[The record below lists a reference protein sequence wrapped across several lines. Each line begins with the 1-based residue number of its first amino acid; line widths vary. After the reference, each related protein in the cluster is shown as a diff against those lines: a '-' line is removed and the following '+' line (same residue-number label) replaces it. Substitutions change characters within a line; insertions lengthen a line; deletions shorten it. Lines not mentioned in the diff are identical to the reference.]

1 MTGFYFKNNMIKQYC
16 FVLGFNHTLSKIE
29 ILSILKKQ
37 EIKYR
42 ILETS
47 QEILILEFQSVI
59 DGELLINRTGGI
71 VKIGEIFTIAQAP
84 KADEIFSRDLFNALA
99 NKLSPERLPGSYKFS
114 ISIYNAGAKL
124 KYLYQLI
131 RKKTKI
137 GGTLKRVLSGGASTP
152 YFLDKRERIISCPTV
167 KHAKLL
173 KNGFEVLICPGQKGI
188 YIGKT
193 IAIQDYES
201 FSLRD
206 YGRPDRN
213 IRAGMIPPKLA
224 RMMINIASPGN
235 GARILDPFCGSGT
248 ILQELVMLG
257 YKNITGTDID
267 RVQLENSGRN
277 LTWLFDHY
285 PHISKEKYKITLNL
299 CDARKLSQI
308 FLGSGFD
315 AVITE
320 PYLGPPDSICFSPS
334 EIDKEINLLES
345 LYQKT
350 FEEFIKV
357 IKPGGVVVTILPV
370 FHLNRKLSFLN
381 LQRVIPPGLTVKN
394 MANIISGDIDI
405 LCLEV
410 DRRGS
415 VIYYHPDQFIY
426 REIIVLEKIL

>member
-1 MTGFYFKNNMIKQYC
+1 MTKQYC

-29 ILSILKKQ
+29 ILSILEKQ

-47 QEILILEFQSVI
+47 QEILILEFQSII
-59 DGELLINRTGGI
+59 DGEFLINQTGGI
-71 VKIGEIFTIAQAP
+71 VKIGEIFTLAQFS
-84 KADEIFSRDLFNALA
+84 KTDEIFSRDALNELA
-99 NKLSPERLPGSYKFS
+99 NKLLPEELSSSYKFS
-114 ISIYNAGAKL
+114 ISIYNAGTKL

-131 RKKTKI
+131 GKKTKI
-137 GGTLKRVLSGGASTP
+137 GIMLKRILSGSASRP
-152 YFLDKRERIISCPTV
+152 YFLDKKERILSCPTV

-201 FSLRD
+201 FSRRD
-206 YGRPDRN
+206 YGRPNRN

-235 GARILDPFCGSGT
+235 DARILDPFCGSGT

-257 YKNITGTDID
+257 YKNIAGTDID
-267 RVQLENSGRN
+267 SAQLENSRRN

-285 PHISKEKYKITLNL
+285 PHISKEKYQIALNL
-299 CDARKLSQI
+299 CDAGKLSQI
-308 FLGSGFD
+308 FSDSSID

-320 PYLGPPDSICFSPS
+320 SYLGSPNSSHFSPS
-334 EIDKEINLLES
+334 EIFKEIKLLES
-345 LYQKT
+345 LYRKT
-350 FEEFIKV
+350 FEEFVKV
-357 IKPGGVVVTILPV
+357 LKPGGVVVIILPV
-370 FHLNRKLSFLN
+370 FYLSRKLSFLN
-381 LQRVIPPGLTVKN
+381 LQYLLSSGLSVKN
-394 MANIISGDIDI
+394 MANIISGNINT

-410 DRRGS
+410 DKRGS

-426 REIIVLEKIL
+426 REIMVLKKFYE